1 MKKIFTILITAIV
14 VANGFSQIGTATL
27 RTSYQAVIRN
37 SANEL
42 VQNSPVGI
50 KISILNES
58 VTGPAIYV
66 ETHTKQTNQNGLLDL
81 QIGGG
86 TVVSGYFN
94 TGGLFTPGI
103 YWGQP
108 HFLKTEIDPLGGTN
122 YTITSTSELLSVPV
136 SNYAHV
142 SGALHGW
149 AWQIVGA
156 YTQINQSSTD
166 FQIEGYSFINYL
178 AYDKVSWTWKI
189 PTVDNNLNGTFDVG
203 EIGYEHTLYGT
214 VIGNVVTFPA
224 QSIQGEIFP
233 QMIGTFVGNN
243 LTITYGSPDG
253 EVLEMVKQ

>member
-14 VANGFSQIGTATL
+14 ATNGFSQVGNATW

-42 VQNSPVGI
+42 VQNSPIGI
-50 KISILNES
+50 KISILDES
-58 VTGPAIYV
+58 VTGTAIYV

-86 TVVSGYFN
+86 TVVSGEFN
-94 TGGLFTPGI
+94 NGLFGLGI

-142 SGALHGW
+142 SGSLHGR
-149 AWQIVGA
+149 AWQFVGA
-156 YTQINQSSTD
+156 YVQVNPVPNTPGS
-166 FQIEGYSFINYL
+166 FEGYSFMNYL
-178 AYDKVSWTWKI
+178 GVDKVSWTWKI
-189 PTVDNNLNGTFDVG
+189 QANPGSQ
-203 EIGYEHTLYGT
+203 ESEHTLYGT
-214 VIGNVVTFPA
+214 VFNNVVTFP
-224 QSIQGEIFP
+224 QQVIQGDTYP
-233 QMIGTFVGNN
+233 QAIGTLVGNN
-243 LTITYGSPDG
+243 LTITG
-253 EVLEMVKQ
+253 EFGDVIEFVKQ